1 MAADPSQFKRIAVIA
16 ESEAITLCYPYLE
29 FVCAFK
35 LFESKRGMPRV
46 VYEKSKLFVRP

>member
-35 LFESKRGMPRV
+35 LFEPKRGMLRV
-46 VYEKSKLFVRP
+46 IYKKSKLVIYP